1 MFYVRKFVRST
12 WSGSAWFIFGT
23 GIGESITRSTRSG
36 GAWGLRYHRLTKDRK
51 NHCQF
56 WQ

>member
-1 MFYVRKFVRST
+1 MFYVRKFIRST